1 MRAIF
6 SIWLL
11 VLIANTGK
19 AQRIDTSAFL
29 PETIIQSNRIQEQT
43 IESAKGILILDQRDI
58 EALPARTIQEAL
70 QYINGVHIDS
80 RSFAH
85 VQSDVSIR
93 GGTFD
98 QVLLLVDGIK
108 LNDSQTGHHNMN
120 IPLPLEM
127 VERIE
132 VVKGPGA
139 RIYGPNAF
147 AGVINIITK
156 SNVDPSL
163 ALNYYGGSFNSHG
176 GGFSLTQK
184 TGKVSHQ
191 VSLRRDISDGFRHNT
206 DYGITQ
212 AYYKANYKSD
222 RNSYTFQGAFTE
234 RKFGANGF
242 YADTSFTEQYEEIQ
256 SSYAAFQHQYN
267 AKNLVLRSNLYWRRN
282 QDMYLFLRSDPSFF
296 RNFHIGNNLG
306 GESNLQWI
314 NSLGQTGFG
323 LDFRKEILRSNSLG
337 DRERNVVAFYAEHR
351 FEWNSLSISPGL
363 VYNYYSDH
371 GSTILPGLEAAYRFT
386 PKSTFHAS
394 TGRTFRVPTYTD
406 LYYESPVEF
415 GNPNLVSETAWSSE
429 IGYKLINTNWNVQY
443 TFFHRRVSEL
453 IDWQREESIWKV
465 ANLNQ
470 PLHIYGQEAAVKWRP
485 ANLPESKVKL
495 EQISSQLTLL
505 HPRGDL
511 DENSRYNFD
520 MLNVQWI
527 NQIAFHVDDF
537 RIRASHRMIQPNP
550 KSQSVSKTI
559 NYNLLDINVAYK
571 WKQTEIFAESI
582 NIFDSTFYGPGGVL
596 LPGRWIRA
604 GISIDLGL
612 Q

>member
-1 MRAIF
+1 
-6 SIWLL
+6 
-11 VLIANTGK
+11 
-19 AQRIDTSAFL
+19 L

-43 IESAKGILILDQRDI
+43 IESAKGILILDQKDI
-58 EALPARTIQEAL
+58 EALPARTIQEAF

-98 QVLLLVDGIK
+98 QVLILIDGIK

-120 IPLPLEM
+120 IPIPLEM

-147 AGVINIITK
+147 AGVISIITK
-156 SNVDPSL
+156 SDMDPSL
-163 ALNYYGGSFNSHG
+163 SLRYYGGSFNSHG
-176 GGFSLTQK
+176 GGLALSHK
-184 TGKVSHQ
+184 TGKVSHH
-191 VSLRRDISDGFRHNT
+191 VSFRRDISDGFRHNT

-212 AYYKANYKSD
+212 VSYKANYSSN
-222 RNSYTFQGAFTE
+222 RNSYTIQGAFSE

-242 YADTSFTEQYEEIQ
+242 YADTSFTEQYEEVQ

-282 QDMYLFLRSDPSFF
+282 QDMYLFLRNDPSFY
-296 RNFHIGNNLG
+296 RNFHLGNNLG

-314 NSLGQTGFG
+314 NSLGQTGIG
-323 LDFRKEILRSNSLG
+323 LDYRKEILRSNLLG
-337 DRERNVVAFYAEHR
+337 DRERDVIALYGEHR
-351 FEWNSLSISPGL
+351 FEWNSFSISPGL

-371 GSTILPGLEAAYRFT
+371 GSTILPGLEAAYRST
-386 PKSTFHAS
+386 SNSTFHAS

-406 LYYESPVEF
+406 LYYQSPVEI
-415 GNPNLVSETAWSSE
+415 GNPNLVPETAWSSE
-429 IGYKLINTNWNVQY
+429 IGYKFINSNWNVQY
-443 TFFHRRVSEL
+443 TLFHRNVSEL

-465 ANLNQ
+465 SNLNQ
-470 PLHIYGQEAAVKWRP
+470 PLTIYGQETAVKWRP

-505 HPRGDL
+505 RHSGEL

-520 MLNVQWI
+520 MLNLQWI
-527 NQIAFHVDDF
+527 NQISVHIGKF
-537 RIRASHRMIQPNP
+537 RLRASHRLIQPNP
-550 KSQSVSKTI
+550 ESQNTPETI
-559 NYNLLDINVAYK
+559 TYNLMDINATYQ
-571 WKQTEIFAESI
+571 WNQSEIFAESI
-582 NIFDSTFYGPGGVL
+582 NVFDSTFYGPGGVL

-604 GISIDLGL
+604 GVSINFGL
-612 Q
+612 